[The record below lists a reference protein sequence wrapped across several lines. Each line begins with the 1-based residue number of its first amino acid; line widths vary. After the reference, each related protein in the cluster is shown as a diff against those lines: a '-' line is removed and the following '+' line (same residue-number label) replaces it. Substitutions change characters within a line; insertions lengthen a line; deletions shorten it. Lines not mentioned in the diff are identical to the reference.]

1 MKVEVPEEL
10 LANPKNRAVII
21 DAEGQILGRMASYIA
36 KLLLSGYRVIVV
48 NAEKAVVSGER
59 KRVIDSYKLLLEVKT
74 HRNPYRHSMKRPRS
88 PQRIVKEAVRGMLP
102 KESWKGLMALKRLR
116 VYVSVPE
123 EFKDKPKIKIRDA
136 DISRLRG
143 EYVTVAEIAK
153 EMGWKGVGIL

>member
-10 LANPKNRAVII
+10 LANPKDRTVII

-74 HRNPYRHSMKRPRS
+74 HRNPYRHSM
-88 PQRIVKEAVRGMLP
+88 QRIVKEAVRGMLP

-123 EFKDKPKIKIRDA
+123 EFRNKPKIKIRDA
-136 DISRLRG
+136 DVSRLRG

-153 EMGWKGVGIL
+153 EMGWKGVGIS